1 MKRIALT
8 TGGTGG
14 HIYPAL
20 ALAKEMRKKGYEVIF
35 IGTSHRMEKE
45 IVPKEKFKFYGL
57 DILPFSSIK
66 AIIKGIKAVFE
77 IRKILKNEKID
88 TVVGFGNYISIPT
101 ILSAKLL
108 GLNIY
113 LQEQNIVMGKANKYC
128 LPFAKKI
135 FLAFGQSLEQIK
147 NKKKCVVTGNPLR
160 QEFYNI
166 TKEDAREILGI
177 PKKNKVVLVMGKA
190 NKYCLP
196 FAKKIFLAFGQS
208 LEQIKNKKKCVVTGN
223 PLRQEF
229 YNITKEDAREILG
242 IPKKNKVVLVMGG
255 SLGAKVLN
263 EAIIAN
269 IEYINKKKDFNLY
282 WSTGESLYKESMLRI
297 KDFKNI
303 IVMPYFE
310 NVYEIMAAS
319 DLVICRSGAST
330 ISELLQLEKPAIFIP
345 YDFVGQKENAE
356 MLEYANAAKS
366 YSNEEAKNAVKEA
379 LALCEQQEMLDFM
392 KGNIKE
398 LNPGNAINNILK
410 EMEDDAK

>member
-35 IGTSHRMEKE
+35 IGTLHRMEKE

-66 AIIKGIKAVFE
+66 AVIKGIKAVFE
-77 IRKILKNEKID
+77 IKKILKNEKID

-113 LQEQNIVMGKANKYC
+113 LQEQNI
-128 LPFAKKI
+128 
-135 FLAFGQSLEQIK
+135 
-147 NKKKCVVTGNPLR
+147 
-160 QEFYNI
+160 
-166 TKEDAREILGI
+166 
-177 PKKNKVVLVMGKA
+177 VMGKA

-392 KGNIKE
+392 KGNIKD

>member
-20 ALAKEMRKKGYEVIF
+20 SLAKEMRKKGYEVLF

-177 PKKNKVVLVMGKA
+177 PKKNKVVLVMGGSLGAKVLNEAIIA
-190 NKYCLP
+190 NIEY
-196 FAKKIFLAFGQS
+196 I
-208 LEQIKNKKKCVVTGN
+208 NKKKDFNLYWSTGGN

-282 WSTGESLYKESMLRI
+282 WSTGENLYKESMLRI